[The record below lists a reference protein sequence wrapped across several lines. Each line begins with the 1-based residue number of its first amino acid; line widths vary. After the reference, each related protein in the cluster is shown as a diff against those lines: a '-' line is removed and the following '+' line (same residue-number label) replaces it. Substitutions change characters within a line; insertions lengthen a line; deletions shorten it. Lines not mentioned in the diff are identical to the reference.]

1 MKVIEIPNYGMITIK
16 NVIFDVN
23 GTIQFNGI
31 ISEQISDKIT
41 QLKEFYKIY
50 LVSSDTRGN
59 LKNLAK
65 RLGVGHIRIKKG
77 EKSEVEAKNKEL
89 LRLGKNFTVAIGNGN
104 NDYLML
110 KNAVLGICVICSE
123 GASVKAIM
131 NSDIVVSD
139 PISAINC
146 LLDEKIL
153 IATLRA

>member
-1 MKVIEIPNYGMITIK
+1 MG
-16 NVIFDVN
+16 
-23 GTIQFNGI
+23 
-31 ISEQISDKIT
+31 
-41 QLKEFYKIY
+41 
-50 LVSSDTRGN
+50 GN
-59 LKNLAK
+59 
-65 RLGVGHIRIKKG
+65 
-77 EKSEVEAKNKEL
+77 
-89 LRLGKNFTVAIGNGN
+89 TVRNNGN